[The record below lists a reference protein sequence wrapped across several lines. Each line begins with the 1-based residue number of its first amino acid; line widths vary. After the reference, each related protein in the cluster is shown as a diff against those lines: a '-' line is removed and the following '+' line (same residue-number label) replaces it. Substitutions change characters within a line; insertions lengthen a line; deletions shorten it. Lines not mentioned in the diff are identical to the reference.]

1 MKRVVREIT
10 SDGTKWKMSLRK
22 QGNLNPT
29 ANKPRPEEVKQ
40 KISDSMKKYW
50 SEIPS
55 IHDGD
60 NNNNNK
66 KKK

>member
-1 MKRVVREIT
+1 MAKRTVREII

-29 ANKPRPEEVKQ
+29 ANNPRPEEVKQ

-55 IHDGD
+55 IHDED
-60 NNNNNK
+60 NNDK
-66 KKK
+66 KK